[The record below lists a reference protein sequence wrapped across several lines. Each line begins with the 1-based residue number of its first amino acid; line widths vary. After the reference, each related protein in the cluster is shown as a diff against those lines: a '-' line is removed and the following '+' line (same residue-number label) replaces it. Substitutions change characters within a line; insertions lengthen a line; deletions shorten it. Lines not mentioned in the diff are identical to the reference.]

1 MCGSATIKQKNCKSP
16 VKSDGRRGEVYLAT
30 ALKCRETRDQNLNLH
45 TPSTVDAISALITV
59 TGSRVKASQQG
70 ALS

>member
-59 TGSRVKASQQG
+59 TGSRVKALQQG